1 MMATPHTPP
10 SQKSQVPPPDTA
22 LLPPH
27 TSQYDYRTG
36 DLELGREAVL
46 TDLRRYLQ
54 VPFVSLAKCVG
65 AVPSQ
70 QRLEEM
76 HDHLIRSEVLT
87 NDGLEWK
94 DFIQPAKVSEEMT
107 FKLEGIISGILE
119 QVPNCRVSYLSN
131 MLLSERHN
139 TSLPDGYLVRAKN
152 RTAPRMH
159 WFDIAV
165 PFGFKKE
172 RDAKAVRD
180 NEHKMIWS
188 LHNIMREDPC
198 RRFAFGITIEDT
210 QLRLW
215 LGNRGFLAVTEPIN
229 CFENIDGVISLF
241 YALGFASASTSLKG
255 LGWDPTVERIY
266 VGGKMQYKF
275 TVGDEV
281 FTTTRE
287 LATHSAD
294 YMVGRG
300 TRVYEAMDTKGKKV
314 AIKDSWRE
322 IDHQS
327 EGEIV
332 EKILASC
339 EKKLEAKDFADAKR
353 HFVGVRLWKDVT
365 IDGASDETVNPVAG
379 DEHDGTWKWKP
390 IDLRPILPERLHSS
404 ATGDVPDS
412 SKLSAFLSAQLGI
425 VRRKETRIPQR
436 VHARIVFHDVGVTVK
451 DLVLISLADSLSCLS
466 GGLKGL
472 YYLHKAGWIH
482 RDFSVGNVIW
492 VVGDNGGIGKLGDFE
507 YAKEINS
514 NTSHDDQTGTMHFMA
529 IEVEHQEYL
538 FQTLA
543 PPPTYGDTD
552 VPSSPP
558 FRMNFLHD
566 IESVWWAYAW
576 IFFYHTDT
584 ITANSNDSFDVD
596 AQSRQ
601 HQLAFPG
608 AIGQPTRRDFF
619 TGITKLRHTCKSIL
633 SDRCFKVCD
642 NLALFAYNLQASY
655 LKAEAEHPLIV
666 LDDSLREDMH
676 AKAAEYLDYAQKEA
690 GDIKLCRLFDLRR
703 QKRPREEGETSPTP
717 DNAGKRI
724 RCG

>member
-1 MMATPHTPP
+1 MATPHTPP

-22 LLPPH
+22 LVPPH
-27 TSQYDYRTG
+27 TSQSDYRTE

-76 HDHLIRSEVLT
+76 RDHLIRSEILT

-94 DFIQPAKVSEEMT
+94 DFIRPADMSEEMT

-119 QVPNCRVSYLSN
+119 QVPDCGVSYLSN
-131 MLLSERHN
+131 MPLSESHN
-139 TSLPDGYLVRAKN
+139 TSLPDGYLVRAN
-152 RTAPRMH
+152 DRTALRMH

-165 PFGFKKE
+165 PFAFKKE
-172 RDAKAVRD
+172 RDAKALRD
-180 NEHKMIWS
+180 NEHKIIWS

-215 LGNRGFLAVTEPIN
+215 LGNRGLLTVTEPID
-229 CFENIDGVISLF
+229 CFEDIDRVISLF
-241 YALGFASASTSLKG
+241 YVLGSASTSTSLKG

-266 VGGKMQYKF
+266 VGGKVQYKF

-287 LATHSAD
+287 LATYGAD

-300 TRVYEAMDTKGKKV
+300 TRVYEATDAKGKKV

-322 IDHQS
+322 IDRQS
-327 EGEIV
+327 EGKIL

-339 EKKLEAKDFADAKR
+339 EKKLGAEDFADAKR
-353 HFVGVRLWKDVT
+353 HFIGVRLWKDVT

-379 DEHDGTWKWKP
+379 DEHDGTWEWKLIDPKP
-390 IDLRPILPERLHSS
+390 ILCERLHLS

-412 SKLSAFLSAQLGI
+412 GKPSAFFPAQLGI
-425 VRRKETRIPQR
+425 VGRKETRIPQR
-436 VHARIVFHDVGVTVK
+436 VHARIIFDDVGVTVK
-451 DLVLISLADSLSCLS
+451 DLICLADSLSCLS
-466 GGLKGL
+466 GGLKG
-472 YYLHKAGWIH
+472 WIH
-482 RDFSVGNVIW
+482 HDFSVGNVIW

-507 YAKEINS
+507 YAQEIDL
-514 NTSHDDQTGTMHFMA
+514 NTSHDVRMGTMHFMA
-529 IEVEHQEYL
+529 IEVEHQRYL
-538 FQTLA
+538 FRTLA

-552 VPSSPP
+552 VPSPPP
-558 FRMNFLHD
+558 FRMNLLHD
-566 IESVWWAYAW
+566 IESVWWTYAW

-596 AQSRQ
+596 AQLRQ
-601 HQLAFPG
+601 HQLAFSG

-619 TGITKLRHTCKSIL
+619 TDITELRHTCKSIL

-642 NLALFAYNLQASY
+642 NLALFAYTLQASY

-690 GDIKLCRLFDLRR
+690 GDIKLCRLLDLLK
-703 QKRPREEGETSPTP
+703 QKRPREEGETPPTP

-724 RCG
+724 RYG